1 MARAYALGENEE
13 TDKKLFVKI
22 LSPIEDLEN
31 LERALND
38 TFRREGKL
46 REKVR
51 VESGKTF
58 VNFTSAE
65 VANKVLLNSKNFK
78 IGKFDILLRPFA
90 NKDNYTIFLAGLIGS
105 TTQTQLEQALSNYPS
120 LLTCS
125 ILPSHNPL
133 IRNATATFGS

>member
-1 MARAYALGENEE
+1 
-13 TDKKLFVKI
+13 VKI
-22 LSPIEDLEN
+22 LSPIDDLEN

-38 TFRREGKL
+38 TFRREGRL

-51 VESGKTF
+51 VESGRTL
-58 VNFTSAE
+58 VNFTSIE

-78 IGKFDILLRPFA
+78 IGKLDILLRPFA
-90 NKDNYTIFLAGLIGS
+90 NKDNYTIFLSGLIAS
-105 TTQTQLEQALSNYPS
+105 TTQSQLEQVLSNYPS

-125 ILPSHNPL
+125 IMPSHNPL